1 MNQPALAERTETM
14 DDAAAFHERY
24 EKAMHNPNL
33 AHNIGAYQTNWRRNR
48 DRSME
53 EIDFE
58 RMRVK
63 FKAIK
68 THVTD
73 ELDEFIAQFTRQAE
87 RAGSK
92 VHTAVTADDAVQLVR
107 QICEQTGTTL
117 LVKGKSMVSEEIELN
132 HALEPY
138 GIEVVETDAGEWIVQ
153 KGHER
158 PSHIVGPAL
167 HLGRR
172 QVGELLNRVLDPD
185 EPISLEDIPQQVRAI
200 RNEIRPA
207 FFEAGIGMTGAN
219 ALIAESGTAMIVTN
233 EGNGRLAGSMP
244 PVQIVLA
251 GIEKLVP
258 TYDDAMTQ
266 LRLLGRSATGQ
277 RMTVYTTFMTG
288 PTPGHEMHIILIDNG
303 RRMMR
308 SMPEFVEAL
317 HCIRCGACSNVC
329 PPYGEVGGHVFGHI
343 YTGPIGLV
351 VSGFHHGLASIAKAQ
366 SLCLSCN
373 ACETV
378 CPSGIPLPQQILDV
392 RKMVVEADGLNPKKG
407 AVLDIYSR
415 PWAFDAVTRM
425 GGRFSGPVV
434 RNGLI
439 RLRKMPILNQQTRWR
454 SLPAPASK
462 PYRDQVP
469 SGSSEAARTPLIPS
483 AVAGKTVAIFPGC
496 MTDRLYP
503 EQGMAVVQT
512 MRALGVRLVYPGG
525 LNCCGLPA
533 SNMGDDK
540 TARKMARHT
549 IGILERAIAES
560 QVDYVVSPSASC
572 VAMITQDYPHIFR
585 HELTWQARAEA
596 LASKTMDFTS
606 FLVNEAKIPAGTLA
620 SDTVTPVV
628 TYHDSCQGLNA
639 LGLHDEPR
647 EVLEQLLGCQL
658 CELEGNRT
666 CCGFGGAFSFD
677 FPGIAERLQK
687 RKLGNAEATG
697 APLVVSDN
705 QGCIMHLR
713 GGADVQESS
722 IKVAHLAELVA
733 ARIAQLEKERSAGSE
748 S

>member
-1 MNQPALAERTETM
+1 MNQIALDERV
-14 DDAAAFHERY
+14 DDATTFRERY
-24 EKAMHNPNL
+24 EKAMHDPNI
-33 AHNIGAYQTNWRRNR
+33 ARNIGAYQKNWRGNR

-68 THVTD
+68 THVTE
-73 ELDEFIAQFTRQAE
+73 ELDGFLAQFTQQAE
-87 RAGSK
+87 RAGTN
-92 VHTAVTADDAVQLVR
+92 VHTAATADEAVNLVR
-107 QICEQTGTTL
+107 QICEQSGAKL
-117 LVKGKSMVSEEIELN
+117 IVKGKSMVSEEIELN
-132 HALEPY
+132 HALESSD
-138 GIEVVETDAGEWIVQ
+138 IEIVETDAGEWIVQ
-153 KGHER
+153 KRHER
-158 PSHIVGPAL
+158 PSHLVGPAL

-172 QVGELLNRVLDPD
+172 EVGELLNRVLDVD

-200 RNEIRPA
+200 RNVIRPA
-207 FFEAGIGMTGAN
+207 FFEAGVGMTGAN
-219 ALIAESGTAMIVTN
+219 ALIAESGTVMLITN
-233 EGNGRLAGSMP
+233 EGNDRLATSMP

-277 RMTVYTTFMTG
+277 RMTVYTSFMTG
-288 PTPGHEMHIILIDNG
+288 PSPGHEMHIILVDNG

-308 SMPEFVEAL
+308 SMPAFEEAL

-351 VSGFHHGLASIAKAQ
+351 VSGFHHGLESIAKAQ

-373 ACETV
+373 ACDTV
-378 CPSGIPLPQQILDV
+378 CPSGIPISQQILDV
-392 RKMVVEADGLNPKKG
+392 RKMVVEADGINPKKG
-407 AVLDIYSR
+407 AVLEVYSR
-415 PWAFDAVTRM
+415 RWAVDAVTRL
-425 GGRFSGPVV
+425 GGRLSGPIAPKGLV
-434 RNGLI
+434 RTRKLPLI
-439 RLRKMPILNQQTRWR
+439 NKQTRFR
-454 SLPAPASK
+454 SLPVPAPT
-462 PYRDQVP
+462 PYQDQVP
-469 SGSSEAARTPLIPS
+469 SGSVEEAHAPLIPS

-503 EQGMAVVQT
+503 EQGMAIVQT
-512 MRALGVRLVYPGG
+512 MRALGVRLIYPGG

-533 SNMGDDK
+533 SNMGDDE
-540 TARKMARHT
+540 TAKKMAKHT
-549 IGILERAIAES
+549 IEALEKALSRTRA
-560 QVDYVVSPSASC
+560 DYIVSGSASC
-572 VAMITQDYPHIFR
+572 VAMITQDYLHIFR
-585 HELTWQARAEA
+585 DELTWRTRAEA

-606 FLVNEAKIPAGTLA
+606 FLVNEARIPAGTLA
-620 SDTVTPVV
+620 SETVTPVV

-647 EVLEQLLGCQL
+647 EVLTELLGCQVR
-658 CELEGNRT
+658 ELEGNRT

-677 FPGIAERLQK
+677 YPDIAERLMT
-687 RKLGNAEATG
+687 RKLGNADATD

-713 GGADVQESS
+713 GGADVQARS
-722 IKVAHLAELVA
+722 IKVAHIAELVA
-733 ARIAQLEKERSAGSE
+733 ARIGQLEPSPDVETPE